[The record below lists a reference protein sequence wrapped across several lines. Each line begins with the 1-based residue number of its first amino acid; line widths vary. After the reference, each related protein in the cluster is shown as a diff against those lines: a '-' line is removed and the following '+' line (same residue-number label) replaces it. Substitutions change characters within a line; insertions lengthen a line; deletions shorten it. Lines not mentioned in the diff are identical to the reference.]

1 MNKMKIGKNKR
12 ISTISGALLVSH
24 VNNAR
29 SQSWNG
35 RRFRNGAAR
44 LILLA
49 MGIFSFVMTYSQ
61 REDPSK
67 LKAVDI
73 TSSFKPVLREA
84 AKINFNATPP
94 SADTAKPRLQYEVPN
109 PNLLFAYQP
118 GTLKPLAME
127 IDSTAKFGN
136 SSYIKAGFGSLK
148 TPFIQAGI
156 SFGDGNTAGAN
167 IYAKHVSS
175 QGKQE
180 FQDYTATQV
189 KLSGFYKTAKN
200 IEWNGSLGM
209 SQDRTYKYGY
219 QPETLSFDND
229 SLRQRFQTI
238 SARLGLHNIYKTEY
252 GVSYAPELKID
263 IFNDHLKNNES
274 NTVVNVPLEKTIGNE
289 FAVNL
294 GITFDLTRLS
304 PNSKSAVNNTMWYIS
319 PSVLYKKNNFRLQGG
334 IRPSWDNS
342 DFKMF
347 PNILAEVGTDDQRFT
362 FHAGWTG
369 YIRKTTF
376 QYLASQNPWL
386 WAPTSLLNTWIE
398 ERYAGFKGSIGD
410 HFTYSGKVAFNK
422 LTNQP
427 LFINDTSLVGDG
439 KSFQVVYANRLN
451 VLNLGG
457 EIGYNVEEKISII
470 TSLNF
475 NQFTGLEGQ
484 DKAWGM
490 LPLELN
496 TALRYQVIKDLW
508 LKGDL
513 FAWNGPRYLRE
524 DGSDGKLKGAFDLNA
539 GLEFKIKKNISLWT
553 QFNNIFN
560 QEYQR
565 WNQYPVYGF
574 NFVGGV
580 IFSFDQKN

>member
-1 MNKMKIGKNKR
+1 MMFQRIDNKLMGKMNTLKNSKAR
-12 ISTISGALLVSH
+12 VKFNMVPLGMRCTIS
-24 VNNAR
+24 
-29 SQSWNG
+29 
-35 RRFRNGAAR
+35 AAR
-44 LILLA
+44 LLL
-49 MGIFSFVMTYSQ
+49 MFVLGMLSFQMTYSQ
-61 REDPSK
+61 RPDSSK
-67 LKAVDI
+67 IKAVDI
-73 TSSFKPVLREA
+73 TSNFKPVLREA

-94 SADTAKPRLQYEVPN
+94 SADTLKPKLQYEVPD

-118 GTLKPLAME
+118 GTLKPLALQV
-127 IDSTAKFGN
+127 DSTAKFDN
-136 SSYIKAGFGSLK
+136 SSYIKVGFGSLK
-148 TPFIQAGI
+148 TPFLQAGI

-167 IYAKHVSS
+167 IYARHVSS
-175 QGKQE
+175 QGKRDY
-180 FQDYTATQV
+180 QDFTSTYF

-200 IEWNGSLGM
+200 IEWNASLGM
-209 SQDRTYKYGY
+209 GQDKTYKYGFL
-219 QPETLSFDND
+219 PESLSFNND

-238 SARLGLHNIYKTEY
+238 SARAGLRNIYKTEY
-252 GVSYAPELKID
+252 GLSYSPELKID

-274 NTVVNVPLEKTIGNE
+274 NTVLNAPLRKTLGKE
-289 FAVNL
+289 FAVDL
-294 GITFDLTRLS
+294 GVTFDLTRLS
-304 PNSKSAVNNTMWYIS
+304 PNSKSAINNTIWYIS
-319 PSVLYKKNNFRLQGG
+319 PSVLYKKNNVRLQGG

-342 DFKMF
+342 EFKMF
-347 PNILAEVGTDDQRFT
+347 PNILAEVGTDDNRFT

-376 QYLASQNPWL
+376 QYLASENPWL
-386 WAPTSLLNTWIE
+386 WAPTSLSNTWIE
-398 ERYAGFKGSIGD
+398 ERYVGFKGSIGD
-410 HFTYSGKVAFNK
+410 HFTYSGKVASNT

-427 LFINDTSLVGDG
+427 LFINDTSLAGDG
-439 KSFQVVYANRLN
+439 KSFQVVYANLK

-457 EIGYNVEEKISII
+457 EIAYNVEEKLSVI

-484 DKAWGM
+484 KKAWGM
-490 LPLELN
+490 LPLEFN
-496 TALRYQVIKDLW
+496 TAVRYQVIKDLW

-513 FAWNGPRYLRE
+513 FAWDGPRYLRK
-524 DGSDGKLKGAFDLNA
+524 DGNDGKLKGAFDLNA
-539 GLEFKIKKNISLWT
+539 GLEFKVKKNISVWT

>member
-1 MNKMKIGKNKR
+1 MGKMKSLKGKR
-12 ISTISGALLVSH
+12 ISGCRGQMLVINVATLNVAEIKEPFSSTAAKWILLV
-24 VNNAR
+24 
-29 SQSWNG
+29 
-35 RRFRNGAAR
+35 
-44 LILLA
+44 L
-49 MGIFSFVMTYSQ
+49 GIVFIEATHAQ
-61 REDPSK
+61 KEDPSK
-67 LKAVDI
+67 IKAVDI

-94 SADTAKPRLQYEVPN
+94 SADTVKPKLQYEVPD

-118 GTLKPLAME
+118 GTLKPLALQV
-127 IDSTAKFGN
+127 DSTAKFDN
-136 SSYIKAGFGSLK
+136 SSYIKVGFGSLK
-148 TPFIQAGI
+148 TPFLQAGI

-175 QGKQE
+175 QGKRD
-180 FQDYTATQV
+180 FQDFTSTQFR
-189 KLSGFYKTAKN
+189 LSGYYKTAKN
-200 IEWNGSLGM
+200 IEWNASLGM
-209 SQDRTYKYGY
+209 GQDRTYKYGY
-219 QPETLSFDND
+219 LPESLSFHND

-238 SARLGLHNIYKTEY
+238 SARVGLRNIYKTEY
-252 GVSYAPELKID
+252 GLSYSPELKID
-263 IFNDHLKNNES
+263 IFNDHLKNTES
-274 NTVVNVPLEKTIGNE
+274 NTVVNVPLRKTIGKE
-289 FAVNL
+289 FAVDL
-294 GITFDLTRLS
+294 GVTFDLTRLS
-304 PNSKSAVNNTMWYIS
+304 PNSKSAVNNTVWFIS
-319 PSVLYKKNNFRLQGG
+319 PSVLYKKNNVRLQGG

-342 DFKMF
+342 EFKMF
-347 PNILAEVGTDDQRFT
+347 PNILAEVGTDDKRFT

-369 YIRKTTF
+369 YFRKTTF

-410 HFTYSGKVAFNK
+410 HFTYSGKVASNK

-427 LFINDTSLVGDG
+427 LFINDTSLGGDG
-439 KSFQVVYANRLN
+439 KSFQVVYANLN

-457 EIGYNVEEKISII
+457 EIGYNVEEKLSII

-484 DKAWGM
+484 KKAWGM
-490 LPLELN
+490 LPLEFN
-496 TALRYQVIKDLW
+496 TAIRYQVIKDLW

-513 FAWNGPRYLRE
+513 FAWDGPRYLRK
-524 DGSDGKLKGAFDLNA
+524 DGNDGKLKGAFDLNA
-539 GLEFKIKKNISLWT
+539 GLEFKIRKNISLWT

>member
-1 MNKMKIGKNKR
+1 MMFQRIDNKLMGKMNTLKNSKAR
-12 ISTISGALLVSH
+12 VKFNMVPLGMRCTIS
-24 VNNAR
+24 
-29 SQSWNG
+29 
-35 RRFRNGAAR
+35 AAR
-44 LILLA
+44 LLL
-49 MGIFSFVMTYSQ
+49 MLVLGMLSFQMTYSQ
-61 REDPSK
+61 RPDSSK
-67 LKAVDI
+67 IKAVDI
-73 TSSFKPVLREA
+73 TSNFKPVLREA

-94 SADTAKPRLQYEVPN
+94 SADTLKPKLQYEVPD

-118 GTLKPLAME
+118 GTLKPLALQV
-127 IDSTAKFGN
+127 DSTAKFDN
-136 SSYIKAGFGSLK
+136 SSYIKVGFGSLK
-148 TPFIQAGI
+148 TPFLQAGI

-167 IYAKHVSS
+167 IYARHVSS
-175 QGKQE
+175 QGKRDY
-180 FQDYTATQV
+180 QDFTSTYF

-200 IEWNGSLGM
+200 IEWNASLGM
-209 SQDRTYKYGY
+209 GQDKTYKYGFL
-219 QPETLSFDND
+219 PESLSFNND

-238 SARLGLHNIYKTEY
+238 SARAGLRNIYKTEY
-252 GVSYAPELKID
+252 GLSYSPELKID

-274 NTVVNVPLEKTIGNE
+274 NTVLNAPLRKTLGKE
-289 FAVNL
+289 FAVDL
-294 GITFDLTRLS
+294 GVTFDLTRLS
-304 PNSKSAVNNTMWYIS
+304 PNSKSAINNTIWYIS
-319 PSVLYKKNNFRLQGG
+319 PSVLYKKNNVRLQGG

-342 DFKMF
+342 EFKMF
-347 PNILAEVGTDDQRFT
+347 PNILAEVGTDDNRFT

-376 QYLASQNPWL
+376 QYLASENPWL
-386 WAPTSLLNTWIE
+386 WAPTSLSNTWIE
-398 ERYAGFKGSIGD
+398 ERYVGFKGSIGD
-410 HFTYSGKVAFNK
+410 HFTYSGKVASNT

-427 LFINDTSLVGDG
+427 LFINDTSLAGDG
-439 KSFQVVYANRLN
+439 KSFQVVYANLK

-457 EIGYNVEEKISII
+457 EIAYNVEEKLSVI

-484 DKAWGM
+484 KKAWGM
-490 LPLELN
+490 LPLEFN
-496 TALRYQVIKDLW
+496 TAVRYQVIKDLW

-513 FAWNGPRYLRE
+513 FAWDGPRYLRK
-524 DGSDGKLKGAFDLNA
+524 DGNDGKLKGAFDLNA
-539 GLEFKIKKNISLWT
+539 GLEFKVKKNISVWT